1 MATTATTDTATRILD
16 VAEELVQ
23 TRGLNAMSYADISAR
38 VGITNASL
46 HYHFP
51 AKADLA
57 IALVDR
63 YAERFFAALDE
74 IERTTPDVADRLRAY
89 VGIYG
94 AVLASGRMCL
104 CGMLA
109 SDFETLPGAVQER
122 VSEFFERSY
131 TWLERVIDQGVAAG
145 RIPATVSSHAT
156 AQSLVA
162 GLEGAMLVSRP
173 AARPERF
180 DAIADALLASIGV
193 SPSLS

>member
-1 MATTATTDTATRILD
+1 MAIPATSDTATRVLD

-23 TRGLNAMSYADISAR
+23 TRGLNAMSYADISSR

-57 IALVDR
+57 AALVSR
-63 YAERFFAALDE
+63 YSERFFAALAD
-74 IERTTPDVADRLRAY
+74 IERTNDDVADRLRAY
-89 VGIYG
+89 VDIYG
-94 AVLASGRMCL
+94 AVLARGRMCL

-109 SDFETLPGAVQER
+109 SDFETLPAGVQER

-131 TWLERVIDQGVAAG
+131 VWLERVIDEGVAAG
-145 RIPATVSSHAT
+145 RLPATASSYAT

-173 AARPERF
+173 SVETGRF
-180 DAIADALLASIGV
+180 DRIADALLTSLGV
-193 SPSLS
+193 PATV